1 VRVPHVG
8 ARVVSLSHAELIE
21 LYEIRESLEGMACR
35 LAAERMSVEDIDELR
50 RCSTPMSATPRSRPA
65 SATTSRKA
73 TSTSTTGSFRAAAT
87 AP

>member
-1 VRVPHVG
+1 MW

-35 LAAERMSVEDIDELR
+35 LAAERMTEAEIDELR
-50 RCSTPMSATPRSRPA
+50 QVSTPMSATPRSRPGRLLPA
-65 SATTSRKA
+65 GRRLRLPLPDHS
-73 TSTSTTGSFRAAAT
+73 GPAT